1 VKKLNVEVKKLQR
14 RAGSSKCILSKD
26 IFNDLKLSTDVVYN
40 IHFGQYMKSCLISP
54 GENDG
59 KCIYFPETIFEQ
71 LMFYSGINLN
81 IWRKGNEIFL
91 GPVVGIFETPYFIQ
105 NIIKGKI
112 TFYES
117 QNIKA
122 SIAEN
127 CLGYY
132 FSINDINWS
141 EKKIR
146 GITFIPFLNKWRY
159 RWFPMPDVLYD
170 EGVFLSDD
178 VKPIAKQIRKQFR
191 GDPSIKFINNRS
203 GLGKWELCEKLFKY
217 PEMKKYIPETRVYTS
232 FSDVIAMLNKYNTIF
247 IKSIHGSLGH
257 EVLSIEKNNN
267 KYKLNFYQYKLKR
280 IIIKDIK
287 KLEKFIDNY
296 TKERKFIVQQ
306 GIKLLKFKGQ
316 NMDLRIFLQKNGK
329 GQWISTYNLCRIA
342 RGNATI
348 TNYCTGGEM
357 AIYEQIYPLLN
368 SILCKKGIPSVD
380 EVVNTT
386 IKIATYIEREFGLF
400 GEIGVDIGI
409 DEYGD
414 IWIIEANAKPDKI
427 IAPDNKD
434 LFGNSLSKVLN
445 EVNFINGKKTSSL
458 FGNFEGIVPEV
469 LEVFRYS
476 KYLTIN
482 S

>member
-1 VKKLNVEVKKLQR
+1 LNVEVKKLRR
-14 RAGSSKCILSKD
+14 RAVSNICILSKD
-26 IFNDLKLSTDVVYN
+26 IFHDLKLSTDVSYS
-40 IHFGQYMKSCLISP
+40 IHFGQHMKTCLIRPEEKS
-54 GENDG
+54 E
-59 KCIYFPETIFEQ
+59 KCIYFPKAIFEQ
-71 LMFYSGINLN
+71 LMFFSGINLN
-81 IWRKGNEIFL
+81 IWRKGDEIFL
-91 GPVVGIFETPYFIQ
+91 GPVVGIFETPYFIE

-122 SIAEN
+122 SIVEN

-146 GITFIPFLNKWRY
+146 GLTFIPGLNKWRY

-170 EGVFLSDD
+170 EGVFLSDG

-191 GDPSIKFINNRS
+191 ANPSIKFINNRS
-203 GLGKWELCEKLFKY
+203 GLGKWELCEKLIKY

-232 FSDVIAMLNKYNTIF
+232 FSDVIAMLNKYNVIF

-257 EVLSIEKNNN
+257 EVLSIEKVNNQ
-267 KYKLNFYQYKLKR
+267 YKLNFYQYKLKR
-280 IIIKDIK
+280 ITIKDIK

-306 GIKLLKFKGQ
+306 GISLLKFKGH

-329 GQWISTYNLCRIA
+329 GEWVSTYNLCRIA
-342 RGNATI
+342 RGGSTI

-357 AIYEQIYPLLN
+357 AIYEQIYPLL
-368 SILCKKGIPSVD
+368 SSPLCKKGIPNAINVVD
-380 EVVNTT
+380 TT
-386 IKIATYIEREFGLF
+386 IKIVTYIEREFGLF

-409 DEYGD
+409 DELGD

-434 LFGNSLSKVLN
+434 IFGNSLAKVLN
-445 EVNFINGKKTSSL
+445 EINAKTGKGFSEA
-458 FGNFEGIVPEV
+458 FGNFEGVVPEV

-476 KYLTIN
+476 KYLAM
-482 S
+482 SS